1 MRFFRRRS
9 PDPPELVRLWR
20 LPPETSGVTSVAP
33 PGPQGQAS
41 TVAPP
46 LPPPHRQARAGG
58 TSARE
63 DAMALSSEVRAGLL
77 LDAPVRRFNDVS
89 AGMTTAS
96 PTTTKLKRGFPFSRV
111 GRKTCVGPHK
121 YSLPQVTVPCSIDE
135 GRPSLDWPSQRLTA
149 FTVPVVPPRISV
161 PDTLCRET
169 SRSVECLQDAPLEED
184 GDDDRKMAPSVSRL
198 RGMYRSRS
206 TSALLIDAALERDSC
221 TEDVVSTPSGDCCS
235 DCCRAT
241 ANGSEDLERL
251 EAEVPKPPGS
261 SAGLGSVLEAEL
273 ARQAGADTAS
283 LASSTQHR
291 SDESGYESDGTK
303 NGGDDSPAEEIVGAL
318 PPPPC
323 PPPAPAVP
331 PRPLRSSAPEGSNVQ
346 RLAAAILQRISLQAA
361 TATPHLSRSSE
372 GGRSDNSHVRS
383 ESNKSHSSTPSY
395 DSKSLRCKTQSLF
408 SVLRRDSTSSSS
420 SAKDAESS
428 ASASPRPER
437 RSSNPTSKL
446 EQFRA
451 WTLDR
456 KLLRNRWKKGSE
468 PRNRSS
474 LFESPLL
481 GRSAEDGDE
490 PRLKSASSWSS
501 VQCLDILSGDEME
514 MGARA
519 ASAIDVRRRVWLE
532 AQLEGQRVAA
542 EQRAPVGSRVLSVQ
556 LAKDARGELGVYI
569 KGKYSPDRGVLGYVV
584 ADLEEDGPA
593 ARSGQLRRGD
603 ELLVINGH
611 QVQGVEIEE
620 ARRLLRTPDQ
630 IVYLLVARLEQQGS
644 EEVFLPPTEEQ
655 TPIARKP
662 EVHRVPAERRASI
675 SHPGAA
681 ANYNCIPEVPEDADR
696 DGQQSHHQ
704 QYSSGVLCTLP
715 RRPHRSSAQT
725 DFEVVTFVKG
735 PGRKALGFS
744 VVGGRDS
751 PKGALGIYVKSI
763 FPGGQAAESGHLR
776 EGDELIMLNGE
787 PFEGLS
793 HAEAIAAFKKVKQ
806 GEVVLRVA
814 RRNNGTQKIG
824 QVSKSCC
831 NLDSMT

>member
-1 MRFFRRRS
+1 M
-9 PDPPELVRLWR
+9 
-20 LPPETSGVTSVAP
+20 
-33 PGPQGQAS
+33 
-41 TVAPP
+41 APP

-58 TSARE
+58 TSVRE
-63 DAMALSSEVRAGLL
+63 DAMALSSEHRAGLL
-77 LDAPVRRFNDVS
+77 LDAPVRRFGDVS
-89 AGMTTAS
+89 AGSTTAT

-135 GRPSLDWPSQRLTA
+135 GRPCLDWPSQRLTA
-149 FTVPVVPPRISV
+149 FTVPMAPPRTSV

-184 GDDDRKMAPSVSRL
+184 DDKKMATSVSRL

-206 TSALLIDAALERDSC
+206 TSALLIEAAMERDSC
-221 TEDVVSTPSGDCCS
+221 TDDVVPTPSVDYCS
-235 DCCRAT
+235 GCCRST
-241 ANGSEDLERL
+241 SNGSEDLEA
-251 EAEVPKPPGS
+251 EVEVPKPPGS

-303 NGGDDSPAEEIVGAL
+303 NGGDDSPAEELGGTAPAL
-318 PPPPC
+318 PC
-323 PPPAPAVP
+323 PPLPPAVP
-331 PRPLRSSAPEGSNVQ
+331 PKPLRSSAPEGSNVQ

-361 TATPHLSRSSE
+361 TSTSHPSRGQECS
-372 GGRSDNSHVRS
+372 RSDNSHARS
-383 ESNKSHSSTPSY
+383 EPSKNNSVTPSY

-408 SVLRRDSTSSSS
+408 SVLRRDSTGSSS

-428 ASASPRPER
+428 TSSPRPER

-501 VQCLDILSGDEME
+501 VQCLDILSGDEVE

-542 EQRAPVGSRVLSVQ
+542 EQRAPVGSRVLSLQ

-630 IVYLLVARLEQQGS
+630 IVYLLVARLEDHDS
-644 EEVFLPPTEEQ
+644 EEALPTPTEAQ
-655 TPIARKP
+655 TPVARKP
-662 EVHRVPAERRASI
+662 EVHRAPAERRASI

-681 ANYNCIPEVPEDADR
+681 ANYNSIPEVPEDTDR
-696 DGQQSHHQ
+696 DSQHQHQQ

-715 RRPHRSSAQT
+715 RRPHRSSAQM

-814 RRNNGTQKIG
+814 RRNNGTQKTG

>member
-20 LPPETSGVTSVAP
+20 LPPETSGGASVAT
-33 PGPQGQAS
+33 PGSLGPAA

-46 LPPPHRQARAGG
+46 QPPPHRQARAGG
-58 TSARE
+58 TSVRE
-63 DAMALSSEVRAGLL
+63 DAMALSSELRAGML
-77 LDAPVRRFNDVS
+77 LDSPVRRFGDVS
-89 AGMTTAS
+89 AGMTTAT
-96 PTTTKLKRGFPFSRV
+96 PTTTKLRRGFPFSRV
-111 GRKTCVGPHK
+111 ARKTCVGPHK

-135 GRPSLDWPSQRLTA
+135 GRPCLDWPSQRLTP
-149 FTVPVVPPRISV
+149 FVVPMAPLRTSV

-169 SRSVECLQDAPLEED
+169 SRSVECLQDAPLEVD
-184 GDDDRKMAPSVSRL
+184 GDDDRKMATSVSRF

-206 TSALLIDAALERDSC
+206 TSALLIEAALERDSC
-221 TEDVVSTPSGDCCS
+221 TEDVVPTPSGDYCT

-241 ANGSEDLERL
+241 SNDSEDLE
-251 EAEVPKPPGS
+251 AEVEAPKPPGS
-261 SAGLGSVLEAEL
+261 SAVLGSVLEAEL

-303 NGGDDSPAEEIVGAL
+303 NGGDDSPAEEVGGTAL
-318 PPPPC
+318 VPPGPPMA
-323 PPPAPAVP
+323 PPVP

-361 TATPHLSRSSE
+361 SAATPHPSRGSE
-372 GGRSDNSHVRS
+372 GSRSDNGHARF
-383 ESNKSHSSTPSY
+383 EPNKSNSATPSY

-408 SVLRRDSTSSSS
+408 AVLRRDSTSSSS

-428 ASASPRPER
+428 SPSPRPER

-501 VQCLDILSGDEME
+501 VQCLDILSGDEVE

-620 ARRLLRTPDQ
+620 ARRLLRTSDQ
-630 IVYLLVARLEQQGS
+630 IVYLLVARLEDQES
-644 EEVFLPPTEEQ
+644 EEVFVAPTEEQ
-655 TPIARKP
+655 TPVARKP
-662 EVHRVPAERRASI
+662 EVQRAPAERRASI

-681 ANYNCIPEVPEDADR
+681 ANYNCIPEVPEDADK
-696 DGQQSHHQ
+696 DNQQHQQ

-715 RRPHRSSAQT
+715 RRPHRSAAQM

-763 FPGGQAAESGHLR
+763 FPGGQAAESGRLR
-776 EGDELIMLNGE
+776 EGDELVMLNGE

-806 GEVVLRVA
+806 GEVVLRIA
-814 RRNNGTQKIG
+814 RRNNGAQKTG

>member
-1 MRFFRRRS
+1 
-9 PDPPELVRLWR
+9 
-20 LPPETSGVTSVAP
+20 
-33 PGPQGQAS
+33 
-41 TVAPP
+41 
-46 LPPPHRQARAGG
+46 
-58 TSARE
+58 
-63 DAMALSSEVRAGLL
+63 
-77 LDAPVRRFNDVS
+77 
-89 AGMTTAS
+89 
-96 PTTTKLKRGFPFSRV
+96 GFPFSRV

-135 GRPSLDWPSQRLTA
+135 GRPCLDWPSQRLTP

-184 GDDDRKMAPSVSRL
+184 GDDDRKMATSVSRL

-221 TEDVVSTPSGDCCS
+221 TEDVVSTPSGDYCS

-241 ANGSEDLERL
+241 GNGSEDLERL
-251 EAEVPKPPGS
+251 EAEAEAPKPPGS

-361 TATPHLSRSSE
+361 AATPHTSRGSE
-372 GGRSDNSHVRS
+372 GGRS

-501 VQCLDILSGDEME
+501 VQCLDILSGDEVE

-532 AQLEGQRVAA
+532 AQLEGQRLAA

-630 IVYLLVARLEQQGS
+630 IVYLLVARLVS
-644 EEVFLPPTEEQ
+644 F
-655 TPIARKP
+655 RK
-662 EVHRVPAERRASI
+662 
-675 SHPGAA
+675 HPQSVCKTLGALWFSLA
-681 ANYNCIPEVPEDADR
+681 QMCSNHITALQPH
-696 DGQQSHHQ
+696 QQ

-776 EGDELIMLNGE
+776 EGDELVMLNGE

-814 RRNNGTQKIG
+814 RRNNGTQKTG

>member
-1 MRFFRRRS
+1 RFFRRRS

-77 LDAPVRRFNDVS
+77 LDAPMRRFNDVS

-135 GRPSLDWPSQRLTA
+135 GRPCLDWPSQRLTP

-184 GDDDRKMAPSVSRL
+184 GDDDRKMATSVSRL

-221 TEDVVSTPSGDCCS
+221 TEDVVSTPSGDYCS

-241 ANGSEDLERL
+241 GNGSEDLERL
-251 EAEVPKPPGS
+251 EAEAEAPKPPGS

-361 TATPHLSRSSE
+361 AATPHTSRGSE
-372 GGRSDNSHVRS
+372 GGRSDNSHAR
-383 ESNKSHSSTPSY
+383 TPSPPH
-395 DSKSLRCKTQSLF
+395 
-408 SVLRRDSTSSSS
+408 RRHLAR
-420 SAKDAESS
+420 SAGA
-428 ASASPRPER
+428 P
-437 RSSNPTSKL
+437 NPTSKL

-501 VQCLDILSGDEME
+501 VQCLDILSGDEVE

-630 IVYLLVARLEQQGS
+630 IVYLLVARLEEQGS

-655 TPIARKP
+655 TPVARKP

-696 DGQQSHHQ
+696 DGQQPHQQ

-776 EGDELIMLNGE
+776 EGDELVMLNGE

-814 RRNNGTQKIG
+814 RRNNGTQK
-824 QVSKSCC
+824 
-831 NLDSMT
+831 T